1 MLGHSKKCYL
11 CGKIVDYEIYRHGIG
26 KKEFAYYVEIE
37 RSNLYRI
44 LKKGST
50 DTDQLLV
57 FSVELGHNFSRD
69 MADEFERRK
78 NRNEKKVDA

>member
-1 MLGHSKKCYL
+1 M
-11 CGKIVDYEIYRHGIG
+11 
-26 KKEFAYYVEIE
+26 EIE